1 MSKVFISAAV
11 LASAVLLTA
20 CGDAAPPPPP
30 PPPPSEKGLFIS
42 ATDCAESG
50 KLSAELCAQAID
62 TAVAIHEQQAPAFK
76 SLRQCAAAMGPDR
89 CDKSVDGHYRARLQ
103 AFFVTMSNPPDAFP
117 LYPGVNGFIGFRSA
131 TKEAIDARNE
141 DLVVSTAAMTVANE
155 NALLAAP
162 PPDGE

>member
-1 MSKVFISAAV
+1 MLKVFVSATLLATAAFLAGCGEAPQV
-11 LASAVLLTA
+11 LAP
-20 CGDAAPPPPP
+20 APPA
-30 PPPPSEKGLFIS
+30 EKGVFVS
-42 ATDCAESG
+42 VPDCAESG

-62 TAVAIHEQQAPAFK
+62 AAVAIHEQQAPAFK

-103 AFFVTMSNPPDAFP
+103 AFFVTMSTPPDGAP
-117 LYPGVNGFIGFRSA
+117 LYPGTNGFVGFRSA

-141 DLVVSTAAMTVANE
+141 DLVVSSAAMTVANE

-162 PPDGE
+162 PPDAE